1 MFRNMAIGKKPLLLD
16 LNNNS
21 AYSAMPIKR
30 LAGVG
35 TRQLC
40 VNFAYSTPP

>member
-1 MFRNMAIGKKPLLLD
+1 VE

-40 VNFAYSTPP
+40 VNFVNSTPP